1 MLDLP
6 SKNFAVWT
14 LLSKKH
20 RKLENF
26 TPGWLILI
34 SSFRFLAARKSRP
47 LSASRKAKTE
57 NFVPVDKSSE
67 DIAKAIMEENRN
79 IEISGVGKLCRK
91 KICEFLA
98 NIICI
103 RSFALT

>member
-6 SKNFAVWT
+6 SQNFELWT
-14 LLSKKH
+14 LLSKIG
-20 RKLENF
+20 RKLEIIF
-26 TPGWLILI
+26 PWPTHFDIKL
-34 SSFRFLAARKSRP
+34 SFLVARKSRP

-79 IEISGVGKLCRK
+79 IEISGVGKLCHK
-91 KICEFLA
+91 KICEFPA
-98 NIICI
+98 SII
-103 RSFALT
+103 L